1 MGKMDMSNYGKI
13 MTDHEETECQMCD
26 APFDSEPSK
35 RGEQLI
41 CNICLMLENTHE
53 STNDVVRRKDLV
65 EAVRLILDTI
75 RE

>member
-1 MGKMDMSNYGKI
+1 MI
-13 MTDHEETECQMCD
+13 DHEETECQMCD
-26 APFDSEPSK
+26 APFETLPTALGGRLVCDV
-35 RGEQLI
+35 
-41 CNICLMLENTHE
+41 CFCLDNTEE